1 MALASRT
8 VQRATSASVMGVSL
22 DKTAKLMSMSVSS
35 TSVKTMPH
43 ALMHVTLTLRSPP
56 APSLTSV
63 SVPMAFV
70 GNTAKKTLTIVRAL
84 VVRPAVS
91 ALMELAHFPASVL
104 QDSSKRVTS
113 PTIMCH
119 MKCSPRGRL
128 CEEEIDECLSAPCH
142 PAATC
147 VDGPS
152 KPSDCAT

>member
-1 MALASRT
+1 MALASKT
-8 VQRATSASVMGVSL
+8 VQRHTPASVMGVSL
-22 DKTAKLMSMSVSS
+22 DKTVKLMSMSVST

-43 ALMHVTLTLRSPP
+43 ALMRVTLTLRSPP

-70 GNTAKKTLTIVRAL
+70 VNTAKKTLMIVRAL

-91 ALMELAHFPASVL
+91 ALMELAHSPASVL
-104 QDSSKRVTS
+104 QDSSKKVTS
-113 PTIMCH
+113 PSLTCH
-119 MKCSPRGRL
+119 LKCSPRGRL

-152 KPSDCAT
+152 KSNE